1 MQVLKNRYKKLLAIN
16 NLIQHILVGAI
27 IITPIVDIFLNPVTI
42 GLIVLFLFII
52 FLSSC
57 YPITRFSRKVLKQ
70 LFVEGWGSSENMLHY
85 GIKLRTEKI
94 CNELL
99 PPLAGIFFYMSLQ
112 GNCFIRVAFKKED
125 YTEDLN
131 YVHEITEDKYEIKDI
146 PISNIVILEEYI
158 EIL

>member
-1 MQVLKNRYKKLLAIN
+1 MQILKNRYKKLLAIN

-27 IITPIVDIFLNPVTI
+27 IITPI
-42 GLIVLFLFII
+42 
-52 FLSSC
+52 
-57 YPITRFSRKVLKQ
+57 KVLQ
-70 LFVEGWGSSENMLHY
+70 RLFVEGWNSSENMLHY
-85 GIKLRTEKI
+85 GIKLRTEKV

-131 YVHEITEDKYEIKDI
+131 YVQEITEDKYEIKDI
-146 PISNIVILEEYI
+146 PISNIVVLEEYI